1 MTHPEI
7 DRMIDDPRLFDPVK
21 YVELQPLQF
30 RNDFQKLADDINPMN
45 VEGWPE
51 DVIDELTSVP
61 KNKYER
67 LLQIEKE
74 AIQSVGP
81 ERELTETE
89 MERVEKNVRLQ
100 MFNTNMEVRKLS
112 QYIQGELR
120 KLLT

>member
-1 MTHPEI
+1 MEDELNNFPEGTK
-7 DRMIDDPRLFDPVK
+7 R
-21 YVELQPLQF
+21 Q
-30 RNDFQKLADDINPMN
+30 
-45 VEGWPE
+45 

-89 MERVEKNVRLQ
+89 MERAEKNVRLQ